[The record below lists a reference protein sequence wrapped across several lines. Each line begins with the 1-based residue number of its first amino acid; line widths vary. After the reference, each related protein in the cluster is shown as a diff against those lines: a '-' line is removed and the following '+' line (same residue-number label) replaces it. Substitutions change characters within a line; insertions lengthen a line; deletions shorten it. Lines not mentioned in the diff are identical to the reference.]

1 MPALEKLFEKYD
13 GLVFFDTETSGLK
26 ANRDQI
32 IELAAIKLRK
42 VDDWVVVEHA
52 IDDLIKLPYGTRLAP
67 FITNLTGISTAL
79 LAAQGKD
86 EDEVA
91 ERFCQMLEGGKT
103 LLIAHNARFDIR
115 FVHAMLERHGKDR
128 ALRSVDCLDTLKVY
142 KKRRAKNH
150 KLCDAIEEYGLQDK
164 VCNSHRA
171 IDDVKA
177 LIEVTKAMDNERSDL
192 QYFVE
197 DIEGYLPDEV
207 QYIGLF

>member
-1 MPALEKLFEKYD
+1 M
-13 GLVFFDTETSGLK
+13 
-26 ANRDQI
+26 
-32 IELAAIKLRK
+32 
-42 VDDWVVVEHA
+42 
-52 IDDLIKLPYGTRLAP
+52 
-67 FITNLTGISTAL
+67 
-79 LAAQGKD
+79 
-86 EDEVA
+86 
-91 ERFCQMLEGGKT
+91 
-103 LLIAHNARFDIR
+103 
-115 FVHAMLERHGKDR
+115 
-128 ALRSVDCLDTLKVY
+128 DTLKVY